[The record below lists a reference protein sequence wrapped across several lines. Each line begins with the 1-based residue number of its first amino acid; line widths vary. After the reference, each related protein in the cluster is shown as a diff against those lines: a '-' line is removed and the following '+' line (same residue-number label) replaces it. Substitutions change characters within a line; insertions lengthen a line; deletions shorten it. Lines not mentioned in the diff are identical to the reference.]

1 MLCSVAGTT
10 TLDRE
15 WDIVTPK
22 ETKGTFSINFFFK
35 VQNFKIFI
43 KFQKLKKNLKFS

>member
-15 WDIVTPK
+15 WNNISYILDLKKENK
-22 ETKGTFSINFFFK
+22 ET
-35 VQNFKIFI
+35 
-43 KFQKLKKNLKFS
+43 